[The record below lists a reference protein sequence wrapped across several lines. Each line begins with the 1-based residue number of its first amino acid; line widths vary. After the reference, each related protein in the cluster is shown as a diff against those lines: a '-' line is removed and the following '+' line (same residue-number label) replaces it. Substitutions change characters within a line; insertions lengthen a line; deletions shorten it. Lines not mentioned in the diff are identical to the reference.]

1 MMNTKHILTIWWI
14 NFQFSNVWF
23 WNIAVSELLL
33 QGDSLIFEHQWELEK
48 LQRLTDTERTRHFL
62 LLREKLGIDKPLS
75 FSYTA
80 HNLDKSEKVI
90 WHLIAF
96 IILTSKYNL
105 TPEEFW
111 TQFCNCFFNFAINIG
126 SMQPCR

>member
-1 MMNTKHILTIWWI
+1 MN
-14 NFQFSNVWF
+14 FF
-23 WNIAVSELLL
+23 

-80 HNLDKSEKVI
+80 HNLDKSEKVSLGRLQCRRTYQYI
-90 WHLIAF
+90 IQNYF
-96 IILTSKYNL
+96 IKILY
-105 TPEEFW
+105 
-111 TQFCNCFFNFAINIG
+111 
-126 SMQPCR
+126 